1 MGFDIVTIAV
11 LIGGLFILL
20 AIGLEIGWAIGIIA
34 AVGLVLFVNQPIGQI
49 ARTSWSSLNSFSLI
63 AVPLF
68 VLMGSILAN
77 TGVSEYLFSALE
89 KWVGF
94 LPGGLTV
101 TTIAGNAVFGAM
113 CGSSLAATATF
124 GKVAFPAMEKRHYDP
139 GLALGSI
146 AVGAILSPLIPPSI
160 LMIIYGSWHRMSIV
174 RLFAAGII
182 PGLMLTVLF
191 IITIAVRV
199 KINPSLAPPPVKY
212 SWREKIIGLKGVLP
226 FVVVIGVVLWV
237 IFGGIMTPSEAAAM
251 GAFLSIVLSLAYRR
265 LTLRVLKMSLF
276 DAVKVTSFALFIMA
290 MATAL
295 SHVFNSAG
303 IVVGVKEFVLALPI
317 GTYGTLVLF
326 YVMYLIMGMFFD
338 SWSMLFITFPFVMP
352 IILALNIDPIWWGV
366 IYMMAGEQSLVTPP
380 FGMGLFVLHNVVP
393 QHPIGTIVRGSL
405 PFLIPV
411 YLNILILM
419 VFPEIVLWLPNVLFG

>member
-182 PGLMLTVLF
+182 PGIMLTVLF

-265 LTLRVLKMSLF
+265 LTLKVLKVSLF

-380 FGMGLFVLHNVVP
+380 FGMGLFVLHSVVP

>member
-77 TGVSEYLFSALE
+77 TGVSEYLFSSLE

-265 LTLRVLKMSLF
+265 LTLKVLKMSLF

>member
-77 TGVSEYLFSALE
+77 TGVSEYLFSSLE

-182 PGLMLTVLF
+182 PGIMLTVLF

-199 KINPSLAPPPVKY
+199 KINPSLAPSPVKY
-212 SWREKIIGLKGVLP
+212 SWREKIVGLKGVLP

>member
-212 SWREKIIGLKGVLP
+212 SWREKIVGLKGVLP

-265 LTLRVLKMSLF
+265 LTLKVLKVSLF

>member
-1 MGFDIVTIAV
+1 MGFDIITVVV

-20 AIGLEIGWAIGIIA
+20 TMGLEIGWAIGIIA
-34 AVGLVLFVNQPIGQI
+34 AVGLVLFVNQPLEQI
-49 ARTSWSSLNSFSLI
+49 ARSSWASLNSFALI

-89 KWVGF
+89 KWVGP
-94 LPGGLTV
+94 LPGGLTS
-101 TTIAGNAVFGAM
+101 TTIAGNAIFGAM

-124 GKVAFPAMEKRHYDP
+124 GRIAFPAMEKRGYDP

-146 AVGAILSPLIPPSI
+146 AVGAILSPIIPPSI
-160 LMIIYGSWHRMSIV
+160 LMIIYGSWQRISIV

-191 IITIAVRV
+191 IITIAIRV
-199 KINPSLAPPPVKY
+199 KLNPGLVPSPAKY
-212 SWREKIIGLKGVLP
+212 SWREKLMGLKGVLP
-226 FVVVIGVVLWV
+226 FVIVIVVVLGV
-237 IFGGIMTPSEAAAM
+237 IFGGVMTPTEAAAM

-265 LTLRVLKMSLF
+265 LTLGVLKASLF
-276 DAVKVTSFALFIMA
+276 DAVKVTSFALFILA
-290 MATAL
+290 MATVL

-303 IVVGVKEFVLALPI
+303 IVVGVKDFVLGLPL
-317 GTYGTLVLF
+317 GKYGILVLF

-352 IILALNIDPIWWGV
+352 IIMGLNINPIWWGV
-366 IYMMAGEQSLVTPP
+366 IYVMAGEQSLVTPP
-380 FGMGLFVLHNVVP
+380 FGMGLFVLRNVVP
-393 QHPIGTIVRGSL
+393 QHSIETIVRGSL

-411 YLNILILM
+411 YVNILILTA
-419 VFPEIVLWLPNVLFG
+419 FPEIVLWLPGILFR

>member
-77 TGVSEYLFSALE
+77 TGVSEYLFSSLE

-182 PGLMLTVLF
+182 PGIMLTVLF

-199 KINPSLAPPPVKY
+199 KLNPSLAPSPVKY
-212 SWREKIIGLKGVLP
+212 SWREKIVGLKGVLP

-265 LTLRVLKMSLF
+265 LTLGVLKVSLF

>member
-89 KWVGF
+89 RWVGF

-182 PGLMLTVLF
+182 PGIMLTVLF

-199 KINPSLAPPPVKY
+199 KLNPSLAPSPVKY
-212 SWREKIIGLKGVLP
+212 SWREKIVGLKGVLP
-226 FVVVIGVVLWV
+226 FVVVIGIVLWV

-265 LTLRVLKMSLF
+265 LTLGVLKVSLF

-290 MATAL
+290 MATVL

-419 VFPEIVLWLPNVLFG
+419 VFPQIVLWLPDVLFG

>member
-77 TGVSEYLFSALE
+77 TGVSEYLFSSLE

-182 PGLMLTVLF
+182 PGIMLTVLF

-212 SWREKIIGLKGVLP
+212 SWREKIVGLKGVLP

>member
-182 PGLMLTVLF
+182 PGIMLTVLF

-199 KINPSLAPPPVKY
+199 KLNPSLAPSPVKY
-212 SWREKIIGLKGVLP
+212 SWREKIVGLKGVLP

-265 LTLRVLKMSLF
+265 LTLKVLKVSLF

>member
-182 PGLMLTVLF
+182 PGIMLTVLF

-265 LTLRVLKMSLF
+265 LTLKVLKVSLF

>member
-182 PGLMLTVLF
+182 PGIMLTVLF

>member
-199 KINPSLAPPPVKY
+199 KLNPSLAPSPVKY
-212 SWREKIIGLKGVLP
+212 SWREKIVGLKGVLP

>member
-77 TGVSEYLFSALE
+77 TGVSEYLFSSLE

-199 KINPSLAPPPVKY
+199 KINPSLAPSPVKY
-212 SWREKIIGLKGVLP
+212 SWREKIVGLKGVLP

>member
-77 TGVSEYLFSALE
+77 TGVSEYLFSSLE

-199 KINPSLAPPPVKY
+199 KINPSLAPSPVKY
-212 SWREKIIGLKGVLP
+212 SWREKIVGLKGVLP

-265 LTLRVLKMSLF
+265 LTLKVLKVSLF

>member
-77 TGVSEYLFSALE
+77 TGVSEYLFSSLE

-182 PGLMLTVLF
+182 PGIMLTVLF

>member
-182 PGLMLTVLF
+182 PGIMLTVLF

-265 LTLRVLKMSLF
+265 LTLKVLKMSLF

>member
-182 PGLMLTVLF
+182 PGIMLTVLF

-212 SWREKIIGLKGVLP
+212 SWREKIVGLKGVLP

-265 LTLRVLKMSLF
+265 LTLKVLKVSLF

>member
-182 PGLMLTVLF
+182 PGIMLTVLF

-199 KINPSLAPPPVKY
+199 KLNPSLAPSPVKY
-212 SWREKIIGLKGVLP
+212 SWREKIVGLKGVLP

-265 LTLRVLKMSLF
+265 LTLKVLKVSLF

-303 IVVGVKEFVLALPI
+303 IVVGVKEFVLGLPI

-419 VFPEIVLWLPNVLFG
+419 VFPQIVLWLPDVLFG

>member
-77 TGVSEYLFSALE
+77 TGVSEYLFSSLE

-182 PGLMLTVLF
+182 PGIMLTVLF

-199 KINPSLAPPPVKY
+199 KLNPSLAPSPVKY
-212 SWREKIIGLKGVLP
+212 SWREKIVGLKGVLP

-265 LTLRVLKMSLF
+265 LTLKVLKVSLF